1 MNVIVSNKQSDVLFN
16 LDLDVIK
23 NVTGEYTANEIVEM
37 FKNLFFDKLILDVT
51 ALKNYEDSNSYTFFK
66 DNFDLNKIILFLPQD
81 STVCSPSFL
90 SNFVKLGIYN
100 FTTNV
105 NGIKFLIN
113 KSNTYENVASLL
125 QYSNTGATIV
135 NENVNTKNKDIISND
150 KKHDVEQKKVKVV
163 KSANKQ
169 LKIIG
174 FINATVHAGSTSLI
188 YMLQKELQKV
198 YGKSGVV
205 AIEVNRHDFQYFGN
219 NWLPSA
225 HDLPDHAVFVQQC
238 SVLQTD
244 GVRFDA
250 GDPETHLFIQG
261 SCPGITFHELQLHL
275 QDVFIFLRDPDQ
287 FLKHPCPDAQV
298 PVLFQ
303 QRDRHSGPMPGLDS
317 CFPDDLAVPDHLP
330 FDQADKHGLIPGC
343 VDPVKKR
350 LLSLRR
356 IFAAFLRIP
365 KNKLGLSGGNIQ
377 IIEHAL
383 DILILRAA
391 DQCFSA
397 VLQCELRVLN
407 NHLSFLLHVCALL
420 SFSGHNHQ
428 VFHMR

>member
-219 NWLPSA
+219 NSNMFACTGDNLVSIIRSHQDAEVILVDFNDYRSESVCTDTVYLVEPSVIRMNRLVRNRM
-225 HDLPDHAVFVQQC
+225 DL
-238 SVLQTD
+238 
-244 GVRFDA
+244 
-250 GDPETHLFIQG
+250 
-261 SCPGITFHELQLHL
+261 
-275 QDVFIFLRDPDQ
+275 
-287 FLKHPCPDAQV
+287 LKKLTQ
-298 PVLFQ
+298 
-303 QRDRHSGPMPGLDS
+303 
-317 CFPDDLAVPDHLP
+317 
-330 FDQADKHGLIPGC
+330 
-343 VDPVKKR
+343 KKVILNKC
-350 LLSLRR
+350 LLSKGD
-356 IFAAFLRIP
+356 ISDFKSETGIDVVFEIP
-365 KNKLGLSGGNIQ
+365 PLNDRVDNSILNELCSKLGLVDKSDDNTNSETTNGI
-377 IIEHAL
+377 
-383 DILILRAA
+383 
-391 DQCFSA
+391 FSIFN
-397 VLQCELRVLN
+397 R
-407 NHLSFLLHVCALL
+407 
-420 SFSGHNHQ
+420 
-428 VFHMR
+428 